1 MRGDRLEA
9 IRKIVETQV
18 IQRQDELVEELQ
30 KAGFRVTQATVS
42 RDMNRLRIEK
52 ITTENGTV
60 RYVLPPQSENMV
72 NHRLFR
78 ILSESV
84 ISLACSRNLLVIQTL
99 PGTAH
104 AAGEAVDTLG
114 WEEILGTIAGDNT
127 ILAVIREDVAAD
139 NVLRRLEEIIG

>member
-84 ISLACSRNLLVIQTL
+84 TSLVCSRNLLVIQTL

-139 NVLRRLEEIIG
+139 TVLRRLEEIIG

>member
-52 ITTENGTV
+52 ITTANGTV

-84 ISLACSRNLLVIQTL
+84 TSLACSRNLLVIQTL

-139 NVLRRLEEIIG
+139 TVLRRLEEIIG

>member
-1 MRGDRLEA
+1 M
-9 IRKIVETQV
+9 I
-18 IQRQDELVEELQ
+18 
-30 KAGFRVTQATVS
+30 
-42 RDMNRLRIEK
+42 
-52 ITTENGTV
+52 
-60 RYVLPPQSENMV
+60 

-84 ISLACSRNLLVIQTL
+84 ISLSSSRNLLVIQTL

-127 ILAVIREDVAAD
+127 ILAVIREDVATD
-139 NVLRRLEEIIG
+139 SVLRRLEEIIG